1 MNHIQTQSETEP
13 SSAASIIE
21 AQYSRNDLRAR
32 ITEVLQANGND
43 LEHLS
48 INDLGAIDEFHLR
61 GRAATTDLADLAAI
75 GAADHILD
83 VGAGLGGPARLLAQ
97 NYSCRVTTVDLT
109 ADYCETAKWLNRA
122 TGLDDRIT
130 VVHADALDLPFAS
143 DSFDVVWSQHAQM
156 NIADKRRLY
165 SEARRVLKDGGR
177 LAIWDIIAGP
187 RQPIRFPV
195 PWADAPHISFLVQ
208 NDDLRYILEEAGFT
222 IGIWNDLTSQT
233 IETLHAQMAGP
244 VGPAALQTYVPNFQ
258 EKAANLLI
266 NLEEERLRMLQ
277 AVLEGE

>member
-1 MNHIQTQSETEP
+1 MPRRHRGAIQPRTI
-13 SSAASIIE
+13 SAHESPR
-21 AQYSRNDLRAR
+21 S
-32 ITEVLQANGND
+32 LQANGKD
-43 LEHLS
+43 LERLS

-75 GAADHILD
+75 RAADHILD

-187 RQPIRFPV
+187 RQPIHFPV
-195 PWADAPHISFLVQ
+195 PWADAPRHQLPRPKRRPSRTSSRRLVS
-208 NDDLRYILEEAGFT
+208 A
-222 IGIWNDLTSQT
+222 
-233 IETLHAQMAGP
+233 
-244 VGPAALQTYVPNFQ
+244 
-258 EKAANLLI
+258 
-266 NLEEERLRMLQ
+266 
-277 AVLEGE
+277 